1 MIGEQLDWNNENDAD
16 EMQVSER
23 GMFTESDEKRK
34 KELHV
39 DKDEKQ
45 EKIDRT
51 NKRIVFF

>member
-34 KELHV
+34 K
-39 DKDEKQ
+39 KNCMWTRMK
-45 EKIDRT
+45 
-51 NKRIVFF
+51 NKKK